1 MSCALEDKTKL
12 LVLLIDNNNF
22 CRILKSLSYQ
32 YSDSKFWVRW
42 VWANSTDPDQT
53 AQTKVRNK
61 VTEMYIHAI
70 SGSLLFEPRRG
81 KTGFLHMGKQRR
93 RSASR

>member
-1 MSCALEDKTKL
+1 MSCALEDKTNL
-12 LVLLIDNNNF
+12 LVSYHTSIVILSFGTDGSGQTVMPQIRLLM
-22 CRILKSLSYQ
+22 
-32 YSDSKFWVRW
+32 
-42 VWANSTDPDQT
+42 
-53 AQTKVRNK
+53 QTKVRIK

-70 SGSLLFEPRRG
+70 SGSLLFELRRG